1 MTGVQTC
8 ALPILNEVLR
18 YANEIRYQI
27 SQLPEEEKAT
37 YEYIQYLC
45 NPLLV
50 YLSIQ
55 DADLYGSRQYT
66 EAEQARYTNP
76 PLLLP
81 KYDTQEELLEVWL
94 KELDQTI
101 NYLSSNEIKDVLNNQ
116 DFIYKGDL
124 KKWGKLANSLKLKIA
139 ARLINKDQIGRAS
152 CRERVSS
159 PV

>member
-1 MTGVQTC
+1 M
-8 ALPILNEVLR
+8 
-18 YANEIRYQI
+18 
-27 SQLPEEEKAT
+27 PEEEKAT

-101 NYLSSNEIKDVLNNQ
+101 ITVLYTSS
-116 DFIYKGDL
+116 Y
-124 KKWGKLANSLKLKIA
+124 SL
-139 ARLINKDQIGRAS
+139 RMQ
-152 CRERVSS
+152 EQE
-159 PV
+159 